1 MGMYDRDWY
10 REDYKRREKEY
21 GGDFSLHSKRVKPS
35 KVELSPIE
43 QELKKIRNNRK
54 RENILTAIIC
64 PILVFVATYVS
75 LQNPPAVIAI
85 VVIELILM
93 VRALDRR
100 RKYKDGFIG
109 SVAFISSMCSLGF
122 SIFIAAM
129 AF

>member
-1 MGMYDRDWY
+1 
-10 REDYKRREKEY
+10 
-21 GGDFSLHSKRVKPS
+21 
-35 KVELSPIE
+35 
-43 QELKKIRNNRK
+43 
-54 RENILTAIIC
+54 
-64 PILVFVATYVS
+64 VFVATYVS

-100 RKYKDGFIG
+100 SKYKDGFIG